1 MATTA
6 PPWKAWSLDDR
17 FLADLDEWTKKH
29 PEDNKLDI
37 VLDKI
42 CEAIRDAKPWIDL
55 IPNSP
60 FPAGS
65 LIQGLAAV
73 VQLGHSVRKAK
84 SDALRFAK
92 DTVEW
97 IGRILLAF
105 QQGNAGQS
113 TQKTWENLDSVRYGN
128 QLL

>member
-1 MATTA
+1 MPVSAVDIVAFGRILLSTTMATTA

-42 CEAIRDAKPWIDL
+42 CEAIKDAKPWIDL

-73 VQLGHSVRKAK
+73 VQLGHVCWV
-84 SDALRFAK
+84 F
-92 DTVEW
+92 
-97 IGRILLAF
+97 IP
-105 QQGNAGQS
+105 
-113 TQKTWENLDSVRYGN
+113 
-128 QLL
+128 